1 MYIEE
6 RRVIAVLFFGR
17 NLRSHLSDEYTIIV
31 KTLSNNFNVFV
42 LSIDEEFERNTC
54 IVLIFSRY
62 TLIRSVQQ

>member
-6 RRVIAVLFFGR
+6 RRVIAVFIFFCR

-31 KTLSNNFNVFV
+31 TLSNNFNVLV
-42 LSIDEEFERNTC
+42 LSIDEEFEGNTC

-62 TLIRSVQQ
+62 TLLRSVQQ